1 MKISKNVSRNILMMA
16 VETCAETDC
25 PSGQYNESTAGLIIS
40 TVVYV
45 KCYTLELSIIIAPDE

>member
-1 MKISKNVSRNILMMA
+1 MIA
-16 VETCAETDC
+16 VENCAETGY

-40 TVVYV
+40 TVVYA

>member
-1 MKISKNVSRNILMMA
+1 MMA

-45 KCYTLELSIIIAPDE
+45 KRYTLELSIIIAPDE

>member
-1 MKISKNVSRNILMMA
+1 MMA
-16 VETCAETDC
+16 VENYAETDY

-45 KCYTLELSIIIAPDE
+45 KFYTLELSIMIAPDE